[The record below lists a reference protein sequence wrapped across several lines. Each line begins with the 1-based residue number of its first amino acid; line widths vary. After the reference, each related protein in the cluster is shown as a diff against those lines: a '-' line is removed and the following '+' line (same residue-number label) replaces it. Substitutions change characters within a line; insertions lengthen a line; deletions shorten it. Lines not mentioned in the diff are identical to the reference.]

1 MANPQDLLNQYLNAA
16 YSSDPKKQD
25 VALTAETKK
34 QALNAKQMYAV
45 GAAAVTGLGGNAMP
59 TQEEN
64 DLLNLDP
71 YEILQKYGHERGIAL
86 LTAKYQGVDAYNAD
100 DTAYRDTLQTG
111 GDLLNQAISGFGQT
125 IGGIGAWGVGL
136 VSDKGGAAL
145 SGALD
150 DFNRGMSEMRSDAS
164 TSTQEA
170 FDARS
175 ALREQAST
183 ARYNEEIAKGS
194 PDWAASLA
202 RHGGDA
208 LGAAGDV
215 LTNPTHFAD
224 LAAQGVGS
232 MAAIPLIAGELAT
245 AVPAGVATRLI
256 AGAIGPTR
264 TAVKAGRAVEKAL
277 PATAAIGLTEAGGT
291 FVQATNEVMNIPQ
304 TEIEKLPE
312 YQERIAAGMKP
323 EEARLDMANDAG
335 NQAALTQLPAAL
347 AAGAFV
353 SKFEAAPGARRS
365 VTDMLANLGKETLEE
380 GTQSATSQLAV
391 NQAIKSNVDA
401 KRERT
406 AGVGTQFGVGAVAG
420 FGTAGAIQTPGVIA
434 QGVADTFSAA
444 KSAVDQRLADLHK
457 ANEDASPVS
466 ESKVRSETEML
477 TAESPNIISIVM
489 DDTNYTPEKKT
500 DLVNMVNTISG
511 SILSVNP
518 EELASDPNI
527 PPVVHEAAK
536 NAPNQ
541 VDMLSNLARIAM
553 DTKRPMED
561 RVSAQGFL
569 AQTLSGIDGYFQAIR
584 QDELKDV
591 AEDDVLQNY
600 VSVAE
605 RVFAS
610 LRSSPAINQALET
623 SNDLMAS
630 AVKDTPLTENSTPEQ
645 AAIHLAAA
653 DLAPETTTRE
663 SVDTLLKMATK
674 GKLQLN
680 EQQYTNLTMLKKLF
694 DNAAAYDAEIEQ
706 AGAQSQDI
714 VSRAIKTGTSGVDG
728 ELSALQHAQ
737 GIRQAL
743 VQGDVEGAKARLED
757 LGMFAQHMQNK
768 VNALN
773 SHMATKNPT
782 KATAPTFQKLVGT
795 LGNRSF
801 VDSNNTIGVTPTN
814 ANSIRQS
821 QLISAEANFVTNAF
835 NILAET
841 FPQLDI
847 QPMELVELDAQ
858 LDGRPEELAAQFTAA
873 KEKAKQQPKA
883 EAKPAPAKAE
893 PVQKKA
899 APEATDLSG
908 YTNHSGGA
916 KGSDSVWDIVGRSF
930 GLGQSLHYYGE
941 GSKTPLGNTPLTPN
955 QLAEADPALIKA
967 NKSLGRHYP
976 PKNAYVRS
984 LLQRNYYQVRNSDAV
999 YAIGNIAGKLV
1010 EGGTGWAVQM
1020 AIDMAKPVYV
1030 FNQKD
1035 NLWYTFSNGQ
1045 FVQTGTPALTKNF
1058 AGIGTREITKAG
1070 EQAIRE
1076 VYEKTLSELGKAPAP
1091 VAEQQA
1097 APAPVR
1103 SQEVTPEFEQTKL
1116 TAIRAM
1122 SDADLKRHLKTLTN
1136 DLMNEDSP
1144 RKARVVEMITTEQE
1158 ARASLA
1164 QETAEPEDVIDPE
1177 VQAVLEGQAE
1187 PALVDQKY
1195 QIVSKFNLNNGQKN
1209 AFQGIMNFLGETATN
1224 TYALIGSAG
1233 TGKTTIVDTVLAS
1246 MGVNGMPNRS
1256 IILSAPT
1263 HRANAVTRSKN
1274 DPSIPVMTLHS
1285 LLGLTPEDESLF
1297 DDGPKKTG
1305 FTMDLDQENKYLTPD
1320 TLLIVDES
1328 SMIDDALYA
1337 ALMDAVAKVPGI
1349 KVLFLGDAAQLKPVN
1364 QTTVSKALTA
1374 TQNKSELTKVERAK
1388 NASLLVESV
1397 HVRTKGQFSATTR
1410 MEDDKGV
1417 AFTND
1422 KTTFLNGIIQLF
1434 QSAEFK
1440 TNPMLVR
1447 MVTYQNRLVSEYN
1460 KIIRNA
1466 IHGNPKDPFVVGDL
1480 LMGYQTFGDKNELT
1494 NLSQLN
1500 NGLDYMVTAVSSKP
1514 HSVTVFG
1521 VPVQTVSITVQDT
1534 LKLQDPQTFS
1544 VALPGQTSVMQAV
1557 GDRVNKEIFKARVQ
1571 SNPETRRKLQ
1581 EQIKAELSQ
1590 VAWPEDV
1597 MVTIQKKDG
1606 STFQKAAIKKHFDYG
1621 YAHTIHKSQGG
1632 TYKYVF
1638 VDNKSIRGEDTA
1650 ELRYVGMTRAQEGA
1664 FILTSQPIV
1673 QGKPIPNGKAKQA
1686 SENGSTMVPGGVVNN
1701 QPEVIEPVQEE
1712 AAPVVKPV
1720 VEPVAEAT
1728 IDTTDKS
1735 ILTPVT
1741 DLTTEALQA
1750 EFDKLDQLDR
1760 RLSRDEIARFQ
1771 DVADELERRE
1781 DQAEAA
1787 NASESDATV
1796 VENPL
1801 LSAYPTL
1808 IGGASNRFVNTFN
1821 LPMNPISKLDGSKTP
1836 IRDVLRGLKDT
1847 VDDIGAMR
1855 AFQAILGDFP
1865 SVLAYL
1871 NGKMNLRL
1879 GKKSRTVGGKTLAQA
1894 TIDGSIDP
1902 TIYPNGR
1909 AIAIAEIDGN
1919 KLALNTELTA
1929 KAYLAGVNWL
1939 LNGMSFVQLYDIERA
1954 SKMLGIPE
1962 EEVTDEQMELLSRGV
1977 TRLQAIDALA
1987 ANIQRYWGVTK
1998 KADVVDGFT
2007 KGIPQAVAANLID
2020 MMLNQDFNGEKTLTE
2035 TKLDLGPEKDLVIY
2049 TPVSLVD
2056 TPLNNYRSAIEKLV
2070 SATPELVVYMGEN
2083 KPPVAKTQLNN
2094 PTVQNT
2100 PDQIKMIENQNAT
2113 GYTVNLQTL
2122 GAYEA
2127 MGIDNIIALFGEP
2140 NTDKTTTNKN
2150 TLVTREGRNTNIVS
2164 AWDAV
2169 NQTLFQMELQADE
2182 DGVPVEQVQ
2191 IHYAHNITSVG
2202 RAQQLGRYTPQS
2214 SKLMRTVFL
2223 PTNSKPLDLTDTAG
2237 QDWQAFM
2244 LSMGQLLGV
2253 KVHNV
2258 GPVVTEEEVMKLT
2271 DGKFKP
2277 VIEMLQDQ
2285 IQSGRAFSVTELNM
2299 FKSVLGKPTFETFQA
2314 LVEYARF
2321 LNTEDKSQ
2329 YVTQLYLEADGM
2341 SNGPFNSMALFSMGN
2356 FTPDQL
2362 KNLAKCGLYFGGAP
2376 ETQTSWV
2383 KRQEDTVD
2391 LYEEVSVRTLNNIRE
2406 IVADVNS
2413 QLTRGNK
2420 KMQDNAAQYK
2430 TMQQHMNQLMGI
2442 LLPDVVKLNEDGDIA
2457 TIKRN
2462 ITKNPTT
2469 ITTYG
2474 SGKKGIGDKLTN
2486 SMLDNLY
2493 ARISDA
2499 LLAQAN
2505 DSTLSAAEAMFPNDP
2520 KAAEKLTKLDE
2531 AMKALTTGIA
2541 VRSKKQGFMSYSVPG
2556 SKAEQIKISTEYTI
2570 DREAFQVLTNNVF
2583 NLIVNPMDA
2592 AIQSTIHPTVSDAVG
2607 SLRTLTQVQGIIL
2620 ANAYQK
2626 RVNELVAKKGEEG
2639 YIRGG
2644 YLSAKQQQEIL
2655 QSLAPLHPQIQTGD
2669 QNYFIAGG
2677 EKANLQDKTPYG
2689 ASFNDKIDALPTVYA
2704 PTNPGVKG
2712 IATMVIG
2719 SGDGMTIQQVS
2730 QDPTNTERAL
2740 FIFDGINYPLDF
2752 IREGSVAANK
2762 AALDAIL
2769 GNPMQEVSNNFNAFL
2784 AELSGKLDSY
2794 TDMSTEMKHQ
2804 LGQAMFG
2811 LDFTEDEAAGLTADI
2826 LIAYME
2832 GLAAAGRRNA
2842 LDIQARHN
2850 VMQSVN
2856 FGMDQMAAAGSPYL
2870 VTDRIE
2876 LVGTQEEVANQLTQL
2891 YQAELKRLQEEAA
2904 ILANDTNISRR
2915 KDLQDIGVQTES
2927 GAVVLTGDAIRGLVD
2942 RIKNKVPRSQQLV
2955 LTQAIKNVL
2964 ADGYKVISGS
2974 YDQLMAYNQNLG
2986 ANGIDAS
2993 RIDPDS
2999 DQGITLPDRK
3009 EIWLLSADSEVLAH
3023 EFVHAA
3029 TYSILLS
3036 YMHSK
3041 YGTGKSPVSAEVGAS
3056 IDAIEQLMNQFMDMK
3071 DEILKA
3077 NPSDEFFA
3085 AYMNTRLTIIEQMS
3099 NKQYSLATRT
3109 AAAVNEYM
3117 AWSLSNQELVKAQ
3130 SKIPVRLTTILWETL
3145 KNIRNWLFGSTTGR
3159 NVDDM
3164 LSNLAYH
3171 TKVVMSATQP
3181 SLPAMTKDTSLMM
3194 ARVYGHDQR
3203 LADLDRTFDQ
3213 KIADYVTAQG
3223 PVQQARRTN
3232 EVGWSGIN
3240 ALHMIG
3246 LFSGNGFPMTAQEAN
3261 TFYKVVAALGTQAK
3275 LDPAVMNRMQELYAA
3290 ATRELTVESF
3300 MKDPEGNNPADYAQA
3315 EKKYEVVMGQRGVGK
3330 DPIGRS
3336 TLMPAFMALALT
3348 NDTFREVLA
3357 KLPVPRTEA
3366 STQERAFDRL
3376 LENQANKMLDQ
3387 LSDVLSGQKRSANV
3401 QQAIDNL
3408 AYQLV
3413 DAAQQSQGF
3422 YDQYVTPLGTLADK
3436 ANAAIVE
3443 SMSKVADKFTTL
3455 AEQRRQVGKDRK
3467 LIDQA
3472 INNGLEVAASIINE
3486 EKAGLLGE
3494 AILAGA
3500 NASQSLPKWM
3510 HDLIA
3515 DLVGRVDSNADLY
3528 DMIKKVRSSIQ
3539 RLRNQFRTEL
3549 PKTLAKQFTRK
3560 VTKEEWSTMNTALG
3574 KSDLAAVVQNGS
3586 FTRTDTL
3593 AMLGNQPAL
3602 NRGIRKLEDEIKSLD
3617 SKFAKQY
3624 LDKAQQLATFMMT
3637 GVPGQHLARNA
3648 RAIVRRLGT
3657 NQSTLNV
3664 DPALE
3669 RAVDSLVS
3677 LYAVNML
3684 SDADKQV
3691 MGSLVQSQKAGVEFT
3706 FGYALGLHN
3715 QELSRLGDSVNGQAF
3730 VNHYKGHMPSL
3741 QQDGVSLRIDDD
3753 KEFVKLA
3760 ERSYVRKA
3768 AYAQSSLDRSAPQS
3782 YYFAPV
3788 NGRSNFNQGIVQNVR
3803 QTMGGVDSITG
3814 YTVGGLTGGRIT
3826 DPRQVARI
3834 AAALSSGRYT
3844 EKGSNLLPVYNAKGD
3859 VVAYERSAD
3868 PTMLQALNYNTNFGE
3883 VLGAWKGRL
3892 AEETLAVQFNQVSV
3906 EYMAEM
3912 YRKDT
3917 FNNSANKAQYVD
3929 LFDTRVH
3936 NKYPVIED
3944 ALKLFTPSTVDAIH
3958 AQFPDGR
3965 FWVRKEMLDN
3975 VIGYRSATVG
3985 DAWTGNTYWSKET
3998 QEAIRKTAMLAFGN
4012 KAYANF
4018 VNAEQ
4023 TVQGVVQ
4030 DAKTLIIIK
4039 SIVVPVANMMSNM
4052 LQLVARGVP
4061 VRSILAGLPKKLAE
4075 TRQYVASEKRAIEA
4089 EAELHA
4095 TTDAAKQRRL
4105 KVEIQS
4111 IRDSYK
4117 RMSIWPLIERG
4128 ELSSM
4133 SDDAQPEDQELV
4145 AGKLNA
4151 FIEAQVNKLPPA
4163 IRAAGKYALITK
4175 DTALYKGLRKSVEY
4189 GDFLAKAIL
4198 WDDLV
4203 NRQGK
4208 DVDYANGRITE
4219 EFVNFDRLGGRN
4231 RQYLEAMGLLWFYNF
4246 KIRSAKV
4253 GLSIIRNN
4261 PLHALMAA
4269 TIPAPSS
4276 IGSPITDNVFSLAVE
4291 GRLGYS
4297 IGLDQ
4302 LIGAPMMHP
4311 LDNMLF

>member
-1 MANPQDLLNQYLNAA
+1 MANPQDLLNQYLNTA

-64 DLLNLDP
+64 DLLNLNP
-71 YEILQKYGHERGIAL
+71 YEILQKYGQERGIAL

-111 GDLLNQAISGFGQT
+111 GDLLNQAASGLVQT
-125 IGGIGAWGVGL
+125 VGGIGAWGVGL

-145 SGALD
+145 SGAMD

-164 TSTQEA
+164 NSTQEA

-183 ARYNEEIAKGS
+183 ARYNEEIANGS

-202 RHGGDA
+202 RIGGDA
-208 LGAAGDV
+208 AGAAGDV

-224 LAAQGVGS
+224 LAAQGIGS
-232 MAAIPLIAGELAT
+232 MAAIPLIAGELSV
-245 AVPAGVATRLI
+245 AVPAGAATRLI

-304 TEIEKLPE
+304 AEIEKLPE

-347 AAGAFV
+347 AAGALV

-420 FGTAGAIQTPGVIA
+420 FGTAGAIQAPGVAA
-434 QGVADTFSAA
+434 QGVVDTFSAA
-444 KSAVDQRLADLHK
+444 KSAVNQRLESIRK
-457 ANEDASPVS
+457 ANEQASPVADD
-466 ESKVRSETEML
+466 KVAEQATQVETAAPAVQAAVDLDENL
-477 TAESPNIISIVM
+477 
-489 DDTNYTPEKKT
+489 TPERKAELNQ
-500 DLVNMVNTISG
+500 LVQDVTESAIQLDGDSLAQDESQPPAVREAAAGQSTMVGYLQSLSRIAADEKRPELDRVHAHMALSQTVQAISG
-511 SILSVNP
+511 FLDQLPDSVQDLTEDHPVREFIGSIQGMN
-518 EELASDPNI
+518 
-527 PPVVHEAAK
+527 AAL
-536 NAPNQ
+536 
-541 VDMLSNLARIAM
+541 M
-553 DTKRPMED
+553 
-561 RVSAQGFL
+561 
-569 AQTLSGIDGYFQAIR
+569 
-584 QDELKDV
+584 
-591 AEDDVLQNY
+591 
-600 VSVAE
+600 
-605 RVFAS
+605 
-610 LRSSPAINQALET
+610 SSPSVSKATEQAPAVMQKAV
-623 SNDLMAS
+623 NAS
-630 AVKDTPLTENSTPEQ
+630 PLTETSDANV
-645 AAIHLAAA
+645 AGIHLAAA

-680 EQQYTNLTMLKKLF
+680 EQQYANLTMLKKLF

-706 AGAQSQDI
+706 AGAQSRDI
-714 VSRAIKTGTSGVDG
+714 VSRAIKTGTSGIDG

-768 VNALN
+768 VNAIN

-814 ANSIRQS
+814 ANSIRQV
-821 QLISAEANFVTNAF
+821 QLIGAEANFVTNAF

-847 QPMELVELDAQ
+847 KPMELVELDAQ

-883 EAKPAPAKAE
+883 ETKPAPAKAE
-893 PVQKKA
+893 
-899 APEATDLSG
+899 
-908 YTNHSGGA
+908 
-916 KGSDSVWDIVGRSF
+916 
-930 GLGQSLHYYGE
+930 
-941 GSKTPLGNTPLTPN
+941 
-955 QLAEADPALIKA
+955 
-967 NKSLGRHYP
+967 
-976 PKNAYVRS
+976 
-984 LLQRNYYQVRNSDAV
+984 
-999 YAIGNIAGKLV
+999 
-1010 EGGTGWAVQM
+1010 
-1020 AIDMAKPVYV
+1020 
-1030 FNQKD
+1030 
-1035 NLWYTFSNGQ
+1035 
-1045 FVQTGTPALTKNF
+1045 
-1058 AGIGTREITKAG
+1058 
-1070 EQAIRE
+1070 
-1076 VYEKTLSELGKAPAP
+1076 PAP

-1116 TAIRAM
+1116 AAIRAM
-1122 SDADLKRHLKTLTN
+1122 TDADLKRHLKTLTN

-1144 RKARVVEMITTEQE
+1144 RKARVVEMITAEQE
-1158 ARASLA
+1158 ARAALV
-1164 QETAEPEDVIDPE
+1164 QET
-1177 VQAVLEGQAE
+1177 
-1187 PALVDQKY
+1187 
-1195 QIVSKFNLNNGQKN
+1195 
-1209 AFQGIMNFLGETATN
+1209 
-1224 TYALIGSAG
+1224 
-1233 TGKTTIVDTVLAS
+1233 
-1246 MGVNGMPNRS
+1246 
-1256 IILSAPT
+1256 
-1263 HRANAVTRSKN
+1263 
-1274 DPSIPVMTLHS
+1274 
-1285 LLGLTPEDESLF
+1285 
-1297 DDGPKKTG
+1297 
-1305 FTMDLDQENKYLTPD
+1305 
-1320 TLLIVDES
+1320 
-1328 SMIDDALYA
+1328 
-1337 ALMDAVAKVPGI
+1337 
-1349 KVLFLGDAAQLKPVN
+1349 
-1364 QTTVSKALTA
+1364 
-1374 TQNKSELTKVERAK
+1374 
-1388 NASLLVESV
+1388 
-1397 HVRTKGQFSATTR
+1397 
-1410 MEDDKGV
+1410 
-1417 AFTND
+1417 
-1422 KTTFLNGIIQLF
+1422 
-1434 QSAEFK
+1434 
-1440 TNPMLVR
+1440 
-1447 MVTYQNRLVSEYN
+1447 
-1460 KIIRNA
+1460 
-1466 IHGNPKDPFVVGDL
+1466 
-1480 LMGYQTFGDKNELT
+1480 
-1494 NLSQLN
+1494 
-1500 NGLDYMVTAVSSKP
+1500 
-1514 HSVTVFG
+1514 
-1521 VPVQTVSITVQDT
+1521 
-1534 LKLQDPQTFS
+1534 
-1544 VALPGQTSVMQAV
+1544 
-1557 GDRVNKEIFKARVQ
+1557 
-1571 SNPETRRKLQ
+1571 
-1581 EQIKAELSQ
+1581 
-1590 VAWPEDV
+1590 
-1597 MVTIQKKDG
+1597 
-1606 STFQKAAIKKHFDYG
+1606 
-1621 YAHTIHKSQGG
+1621 
-1632 TYKYVF
+1632 
-1638 VDNKSIRGEDTA
+1638 
-1650 ELRYVGMTRAQEGA
+1650 
-1664 FILTSQPIV
+1664 
-1673 QGKPIPNGKAKQA
+1673 
-1686 SENGSTMVPGGVVNN
+1686 
-1701 QPEVIEPVQEE
+1701 IEPVQEDT
-1712 AAPVVKPV
+1712 APVVEPV

-1728 IDTTDKS
+1728 IDTTDES

-1781 DQAEAA
+1781 DQAVDTV
-1787 NASESDATV
+1787 ESDVTV
-1796 VENPL
+1796 AENPL

-1808 IGGASNRFVNTFN
+1808 VGGASNRFVNTFN

-1855 AFQAILGDFP
+1855 AFQAILNDFP
-1865 SVLAYL
+1865 NVLAHMN
-1871 NGKMNLRL
+1871 NGLSKFMSKKPKAL
-1879 GKKSRTVGGKTLAQA
+1879 GGRTIGQA
-1894 TIDGSIDP
+1894 TLDGTIDP

-1909 AIAIAEIDGN
+1909 AAAIAELGDGGFV
-1919 KLALNTELTA
+1919 LNTELAA

-1954 SKMLGIPE
+1954 SKLLGIPE
-1962 EEVTDEQMELLSRGV
+1962 EEVTDQQMELLSRGV

-2007 KGIPQAVAANLID
+2007 KGIPQAMAANLID
-2020 MMLNQDFNGEKTLTE
+2020 MMLNQQFNGSTTLTQ
-2035 TKLDLGPEKDLVIY
+2035 TKLDLGPERDLVVY
-2049 TPVSLVD
+2049 TPVSLSD
-2056 TPLNNYRSAIEKLV
+2056 SGLNEYRDAIEKLV
-2070 SATPELVVYMGEN
+2070 AVDPELVVYMGDN

-2100 PDQIKMIENQNAT
+2100 PDQIKMIENMNAT

-2122 GAYEA
+2122 GIYEA
-2127 MGIDNIIALFGEP
+2127 LGADGIVALFGEA
-2140 NTDKTTTNKN
+2140 NTDEATTNKN
-2150 TLVTREGRNTNIVS
+2150 TLLTRNGRNANIVN
-2164 AWDAV
+2164 AWEAV
-2169 NQTLFQMELQADE
+2169 QQTMFQMELQADE
-2182 DGVPVEQVQ
+2182 DGVSVDQVQ
-2191 IHYAHNITSVG
+2191 IHYAHNVTSVG

-2223 PTNSKPLDLTDTAG
+2223 PTNSKPLNLTDTTG
-2237 QDWQAFM
+2237 QDWRAFM
-2244 LSMGQLLGV
+2244 LSLGQLLGE
-2253 KVHNV
+2253 KVHNFD
-2258 GPVVTEEEVMKLT
+2258 PEVTERILLGTEN
-2271 DGKFKP
+2271 KP
-2277 VIEMLQDQ
+2277 GLLNGTYARVIEVLRDQ
-2285 IQSGRAFSVTELNM
+2285 IQSGRAFSVTELNL
-2299 FKSVLGKPTFETFQA
+2299 FKDVLGKPTFETMQA
-2314 LVEYARF
+2314 LTDYARF

-2329 YVTQLYLEADGM
+2329 FTTQLYLEADGM
-2341 SNGPFNSMALFSMGN
+2341 SNGPFNSMALFTMGD

-2362 KNLAKCGLYFGGAP
+2362 KNLAKCGLYFGGPA
-2376 ETQTSWV
+2376 EAQTSWV

-2391 LYEEVSVRTLNNIRE
+2391 LYEEVSVRTLNNIRAV
-2406 IVADVNS
+2406 VADVNA
-2413 QLTRGNK
+2413 QLTSGNK
-2420 KMQDNAAQYK
+2420 KKQDNAAQYK

-2442 LLPDVVKLNEDGDIA
+2442 LLSDVVKLTEDGDIA

-2474 SGKKGIGDKLTN
+2474 SGKKGIGDKLAN
-2486 SMLDNLY
+2486 AMLDNLY

-2531 AMKALTTGIA
+2531 AMKALTTGVA
-2541 VRSKKQGFMSYSVPG
+2541 VRSEKQGFMSYSVPG
-2556 SKAEQIKISTEYTI
+2556 SKAEQINISTDYTI
-2570 DREAFQVLTNNVF
+2570 DREAFKVLTNNVL

-2607 SLRTLTQVQGIIL
+2607 SLRTMTQVQGIIL

-2626 RVNELVAKKGEEG
+2626 RVNELIAKKGGEG
-2639 YIRGG
+2639 YILGG

-2655 QSLAPLHPQIQTGD
+2655 QSLSPLKPQIQTGD
-2669 QNYFIAGG
+2669 QNYFIAGS
-2677 EKANLQDKTPYG
+2677 EKANPEDETPYG
-2689 ASFNDKIDALPTVYA
+2689 SSFDDVISATPTVYA
-2704 PTNPGVKG
+2704 PANPGVKG

-2719 SGDGMTIQQVS
+2719 SGDGMTIQNVA
-2730 QDPTNTERAL
+2730 QDPVNTDRAL
-2740 FIFDGINYPLDF
+2740 FIFDGINYALDF
-2752 IREGSVAANK
+2752 IKQGSMAANK
-2762 AALDAIL
+2762 AAFDAIL
-2769 GNPMQEVSNNFNAFL
+2769 GNPMQEVSKTFDAFL

-2811 LDFTEDEAAGLTADI
+2811 LDFTEDEAAGLTADM

-2832 GLAAAGRRNA
+2832 GLAATGRRNA

-2850 VMQSVN
+2850 VLKQVN
-2856 FGMDQMAAAGSPYL
+2856 LGMDQMAAAGSPYL
-2870 VTDRIE
+2870 VTDKIE
-2876 LVGTQEEVANQLTQL
+2876 LVGEPHEIANQLTQL
-2891 YQAELKRLQEEAA
+2891 YKEELTKLKDAA
-2904 ILANDTNISRR
+2904 AVADNDADIASRR
-2915 KDLQDIGVQTES
+2915 PNVPLGISHES
-2927 GAVVLTGDAIRGLVD
+2927 GVSILDSGSIKALVD
-2942 RIKNKVPRSQQLV
+2942 SMKGKVSRPQSLA
-2955 LTQAIKNVL
+2955 LTQAIKNVV
-2964 ADGYKVISGS
+2964 AEGYKVISGS

-2986 ANGIDAS
+2986 ANGIDAT

-2999 DQGITLPDRK
+2999 DQGMTLPDRK
-3009 EIWLLSADSEVLAH
+3009 EIWLLNADSEVLAH
-3023 EFVHAA
+3023 EMIHASTFMTILA
-3029 TYSILLS
+3029 YMQNKFGQEKHEIPANVAESIEALQDLMIQFLDAKNGLLKGNVDFALMRD
-3036 YMHSK
+3036 YE
-3041 YGTGKSPVSAEVGAS
+3041 SAS
-3056 IDAIEQLMNQFMDMK
+3056 NAIMSALSDPHK
-3071 DEILKA
+3071 DE
-3077 NPSDEFFA
+3077 
-3085 AYMNTRLTIIEQMS
+3085 
-3099 NKQYSLATRT
+3099 ATRQ
-3109 AAAVNEYM
+3109 AVALNEYM
-3117 AWSLSNQELVKAQ
+3117 AWGLANQNLAQAQ
-3130 SKIPVRLTTILWETL
+3130 SKVPVKFTTIVWDTL
-3145 KNIRNWLFGSTTGR
+3145 KAIRNWLIGSNSR
-3159 NVDDM
+3159 NTDDM

-3181 SLPAMTKDTSLMM
+3181 SLSTMTKDTSLMM

-3213 KIADYVTAQG
+3213 KVADYVTAQG

-3300 MKDPEGNNPADYAQA
+3300 MKDPQGNNPADYAQA

-3436 ANAAIVE
+3436 ANATIVE

-3455 AEQRRQVGKDRK
+3455 AEQRRQAGKDRK
-3467 LIDQA
+3467 LTDSV
-3472 INNGLEVAASIINE
+3472 INNTLEVTASIINE

-3494 AILAGA
+3494 SILAGA
-3500 NASQSLPKWM
+3500 NASQSLPKWL
-3510 HDLIA
+3510 HDLVA

-3560 VTKEEWSTMNTALG
+3560 VTKEEWSTMHSALG
-3574 KSDLAAVVQNGS
+3574 KTDLAAVVQNGS

-3602 NRGIRKLEDEIKSLD
+3602 NRGIRKLEDEIKALD
-3617 SKFAKQY
+3617 SKFATQY

-3648 RAIVRRLGT
+3648 RAIARRLGT
-3657 NQSTLNV
+3657 NHSTLNV

-3669 RAVDSLVS
+3669 RAIDSLVS

-3684 SDADKQV
+3684 SDTDKRV
-3691 MGSLVQSQKAGVEFT
+3691 MGSLVQSQKTGVEFT

-3730 VNHYKGHMPSL
+3730 VNHYKGHMPTL
-3741 QQDGVSLRIDDD
+3741 QQDGVSLRISDD
-3753 KEFVKLA
+3753 KEFVKLL

-3834 AAALSSGRYT
+3834 AATLSTGRYT

-3868 PTMLQALNYNTNFGE
+3868 PAMLQALNYNTNFGE
-3883 VLGAWKGRL
+3883 VMGAWKGRL
-3892 AEETLAVQFNQVSV
+3892 AEETLAVQSNQVSV

-3917 FNNSANKAQYVD
+3917 LNNSANKAQYVD
-3929 LFDTRVH
+3929 LFDGKLH

-3965 FWVRKEMLDN
+3965 FWVRKDMLDN

-4012 KAYANF
+4012 KAYAMF

-4208 DVDYANGRITE
+4208 DADYANGRITE

-4269 TIPAPSS
+4269 TVPAPSS
-4276 IGSPITDNVFSLAVE
+4276 IGSPITDNLFGLAVE

>member
-1 MANPQDLLNQYLNAA
+1 MANPQDLLNQYLNTA

-64 DLLNLDP
+64 DLLNLNP
-71 YEILQKYGHERGIAL
+71 YEILQKYGQERGIAL

-136 VSDKGGAAL
+136 VSDKGGAVL

-150 DFNRGMSEMRSDAS
+150 DFNRGMGEMRSDAS
-164 TSTQEA
+164 NSTQEA

-175 ALREQAST
+175 ALREQASI
-183 ARYNEEIAKGS
+183 ARYNEEIANGS

-208 LGAAGDV
+208 AGAAGDV
-215 LTNPTHFAD
+215 LTNPTNFAD

-264 TAVKAGRAVEKAL
+264 TAVKAGRAIEKAL
-277 PATAAIGLTEAGGT
+277 PTTATIGLTEAGGT
-291 FVQATNEVMNIPQ
+291 FVQATNEVMNISQ
-304 TEIEKLPE
+304 AEIEKLPE

-335 NQAALTQLPAAL
+335 TQAALMQLPAAIV
-347 AAGAFV
+347 AGSLV
-353 SKFEAAPGARRS
+353 SKFEAAPLARRS
-365 VTDMLANLGKETLEE
+365 VTDMFANLGKETLEE

-401 KRERT
+401 NREVG

-420 FGTAGAIQTPGVIA
+420 FGTAGAIQTPGVVA

-444 KSAVDQRLADLHK
+444 KTAVDQRLEGIRK
-457 ANEDASPVS
+457 ANEQASPVS
-466 ESKVRSETEML
+466 DDKVAEQATQVETAAPAVQAAVDLDENL
-477 TAESPNIISIVM
+477 
-489 DDTNYTPEKKT
+489 TPERKAELNQ
-500 DLVNMVNTISG
+500 LVQDVTESAIQLDGDSLAQDESQPPAVREAAAGQSTMVGYLQSLSRIAADEKRPELDRVHAHMALSQTVQAISG
-511 SILSVNP
+511 FLDQLPDSV
-518 EELASDPNI
+518 
-527 PPVVHEAAK
+527 
-536 NAPNQ
+536 
-541 VDMLSNLARIAM
+541 
-553 DTKRPMED
+553 
-561 RVSAQGFL
+561 
-569 AQTLSGIDGYFQAIR
+569 
-584 QDELKDV
+584 QDL
-591 AEDDVLQNY
+591 AEDHPVREFIGSIQGMNAALM
-600 VSVAE
+600 
-605 RVFAS
+605 
-610 LRSSPAINQALET
+610 SSPSVSKATEQAP
-623 SNDLMAS
+623 
-630 AVKDTPLTENSTPEQ
+630 AVMQKAVDANPLTEASDANV
-645 AAIHLAAA
+645 AGIHLAAA

-680 EQQYTNLTMLKKLF
+680 EQQYANLTMLKKMF

-706 AGAQSQDI
+706 AGAQPQDI
-714 VSRAIKTGTSGVDG
+714 VSRAIKTGTSGVQG

-768 VNALN
+768 VNAIN

-795 LGNRSF
+795 LGNRAF
-801 VDSNNTIGVTPTN
+801 VDSGSTIGVTPTS
-814 ANSIRQS
+814 ANSIRQA
-821 QLISAEANFVTNAF
+821 QLISAEADFVTNAF
-835 NILAET
+835 NTLAET
-841 FPQLDI
+841 FPQLGI
-847 QPMELVELDAQ
+847 QPMALTELDAQ

-883 EAKPAPAKAE
+883 ETKPAPTKAE
-893 PVQKKA
+893 
-899 APEATDLSG
+899 
-908 YTNHSGGA
+908 
-916 KGSDSVWDIVGRSF
+916 
-930 GLGQSLHYYGE
+930 
-941 GSKTPLGNTPLTPN
+941 
-955 QLAEADPALIKA
+955 
-967 NKSLGRHYP
+967 
-976 PKNAYVRS
+976 
-984 LLQRNYYQVRNSDAV
+984 
-999 YAIGNIAGKLV
+999 
-1010 EGGTGWAVQM
+1010 
-1020 AIDMAKPVYV
+1020 
-1030 FNQKD
+1030 
-1035 NLWYTFSNGQ
+1035 
-1045 FVQTGTPALTKNF
+1045 
-1058 AGIGTREITKAG
+1058 
-1070 EQAIRE
+1070 
-1076 VYEKTLSELGKAPAP
+1076 PAP

-1122 SDADLKRHLKTLTN
+1122 TDADLKRHLKTLTN

-1144 RKARVVEMITTEQE
+1144 RKARVVEMITAEQE
-1158 ARASLA
+1158 ARATLVR
-1164 QETAEPEDVIDPE
+1164 ETA
-1177 VQAVLEGQAE
+1177 
-1187 PALVDQKY
+1187 
-1195 QIVSKFNLNNGQKN
+1195 
-1209 AFQGIMNFLGETATN
+1209 
-1224 TYALIGSAG
+1224 
-1233 TGKTTIVDTVLAS
+1233 
-1246 MGVNGMPNRS
+1246 
-1256 IILSAPT
+1256 
-1263 HRANAVTRSKN
+1263 
-1274 DPSIPVMTLHS
+1274 
-1285 LLGLTPEDESLF
+1285 
-1297 DDGPKKTG
+1297 
-1305 FTMDLDQENKYLTPD
+1305 
-1320 TLLIVDES
+1320 
-1328 SMIDDALYA
+1328 
-1337 ALMDAVAKVPGI
+1337 
-1349 KVLFLGDAAQLKPVN
+1349 
-1364 QTTVSKALTA
+1364 
-1374 TQNKSELTKVERAK
+1374 
-1388 NASLLVESV
+1388 
-1397 HVRTKGQFSATTR
+1397 
-1410 MEDDKGV
+1410 
-1417 AFTND
+1417 
-1422 KTTFLNGIIQLF
+1422 
-1434 QSAEFK
+1434 
-1440 TNPMLVR
+1440 
-1447 MVTYQNRLVSEYN
+1447 
-1460 KIIRNA
+1460 
-1466 IHGNPKDPFVVGDL
+1466 
-1480 LMGYQTFGDKNELT
+1480 
-1494 NLSQLN
+1494 
-1500 NGLDYMVTAVSSKP
+1500 
-1514 HSVTVFG
+1514 
-1521 VPVQTVSITVQDT
+1521 
-1534 LKLQDPQTFS
+1534 
-1544 VALPGQTSVMQAV
+1544 
-1557 GDRVNKEIFKARVQ
+1557 
-1571 SNPETRRKLQ
+1571 
-1581 EQIKAELSQ
+1581 
-1590 VAWPEDV
+1590 
-1597 MVTIQKKDG
+1597 
-1606 STFQKAAIKKHFDYG
+1606 
-1621 YAHTIHKSQGG
+1621 
-1632 TYKYVF
+1632 
-1638 VDNKSIRGEDTA
+1638 
-1650 ELRYVGMTRAQEGA
+1650 
-1664 FILTSQPIV
+1664 
-1673 QGKPIPNGKAKQA
+1673 
-1686 SENGSTMVPGGVVNN
+1686 
-1701 QPEVIEPVQEE
+1701 EPVQEE
-1712 AAPVVKPV
+1712 AAPVIETVT
-1720 VEPVAEAT
+1720 EPVAEIAAEPEVAPVEEPAEVVDAVES
-1728 IDTTDKS
+1728 DTT
-1735 ILTPVT
+1735 V
-1741 DLTTEALQA
+1741 
-1750 EFDKLDQLDR
+1750 
-1760 RLSRDEIARFQ
+1760 
-1771 DVADELERRE
+1771 
-1781 DQAEAA
+1781 
-1787 NASESDATV
+1787 SD
-1796 VENPL
+1796 NPL
-1801 LSAYPTL
+1801 LSAYPNL
-1808 IGGASNRFVNTFN
+1808 IGGESNRFVNTFN

-1847 VDDIGAMR
+1847 VDDLGAMR

-1865 SVLAYL
+1865 NVLAH
-1871 NGKMNLRL
+1871 MNNELSKFMS
-1879 GKKSRTVGGKTLAQA
+1879 KKPKALGGKTIGQA
-1894 TIDGSIDP
+1894 TLYGTIDP

-1909 AIAIAEIDGN
+1909 AAAIAELGDGGFV
-1919 KLALNTELTA
+1919 LNTELAA

-1954 SKMLGIPE
+1954 SKLLGIPE
-1962 EEVTDEQMELLSRGV
+1962 EEVTDQQMELLSRGV

-2020 MMLNQDFNGEKTLTE
+2020 MMLNQQFNGSTTLTQ
-2035 TKLDLGPEKDLVIY
+2035 TKLDLGPEKDLMVY
-2049 TPVSLVD
+2049 TPVSLD
-2056 TPLNNYRSAIEKLV
+2056 DSGLNEYRDAIEKLV
-2070 SATPELVVYMGEN
+2070 AVDPELVVYMGDN

-2100 PDQIKMIENQNAT
+2100 PDQIKMIENMNAT

-2122 GAYEA
+2122 GIYEA
-2127 MGIDNIIALFGEP
+2127 LGADGIVALFGEA
-2140 NTDKTTTNKN
+2140 NTDEATTNKN
-2150 TLVTREGRNTNIVS
+2150 TLLTRNGRNVNIVN
-2164 AWDAV
+2164 AWKAV
-2169 NQTLFQMELQADE
+2169 QQTMFQMELQADE
-2182 DGVPVEQVQ
+2182 DGVPVDQVQ
-2191 IHYAHNITSVG
+2191 IHYAHNVTSVG

-2223 PTNSKPLDLTDTAG
+2223 PTNSKPLNLTDTTG
-2237 QDWQAFM
+2237 QDWRAFM
-2244 LSMGQLLGV
+2244 LSLGQLLGE
-2253 KVHNV
+2253 KVHNFD
-2258 GPVVTEEEVMKLT
+2258 PEVTERILLGTENKPGLLN
-2271 DGKFKP
+2271 GKYAR
-2277 VIEMLQDQ
+2277 VIEVLQDQ
-2285 IQSGRAFSVTELNM
+2285 IQSGRAFSVTELNL
-2299 FKSVLGKPTFETFQA
+2299 FKDVLGKPTFETMQA
-2314 LVEYARF
+2314 LTDYARF
-2321 LNTEDKSQ
+2321 LNTENKSQ
-2329 YVTQLYLEADGM
+2329 FTTQLYLEADGM
-2341 SNGPFNSMALFSMGN
+2341 SNGPFNSMALFTMGD

-2376 ETQTSWV
+2376 EARTSWV
-2383 KRQEDTVD
+2383 QRQKDTVD
-2391 LYEEVSVRTLNNIRE
+2391 LYEEVSVRTLNNIRSV
-2406 IVADVNS
+2406 VADVNA
-2413 QLTRGNK
+2413 QLTRGSK

-2442 LLPDVVKLNEDGDIA
+2442 LLSDVVKLTEDGDIA

-2474 SGKKGIGDKLTN
+2474 SGKKGIGDKLAN
-2486 SMLDNLY
+2486 DMLDNLY

-2531 AMKALTTGIA
+2531 AMKALTTGVA
-2541 VRSKKQGFMSYSVPG
+2541 VRSKKQGFMAYSVPG
-2556 SKAEQIKISTEYTI
+2556 SKAEQISISTDYTI
-2570 DREAFQVLTNNVF
+2570 DREAFKVLTNNVL

-2607 SLRTLTQVQGIIL
+2607 SLRTMTQVQGIIL

-2639 YIRGG
+2639 YILGG

-2655 QSLAPLHPQIQTGD
+2655 QSLSPLHPQIQTGD

-2689 ASFNDKIDALPTVYA
+2689 ASFDDVISATPTVYA

-2719 SGDGMTIQQVS
+2719 SGDGMTIQNVA

-2752 IREGSVAANK
+2752 IQAGSVAANK
-2762 AALDAIL
+2762 AAFDAIL
-2769 GNPMQEVSNNFNAFL
+2769 GNPMQEVSKNFDAFL

-2811 LDFTEDEAAGLTADI
+2811 LDFTMDEADGLTADM

-2832 GLAAAGRRNA
+2832 GVAAAGRRNA

-2850 VMQSVN
+2850 VLKRVN
-2856 FGMDQMAAAGSPYL
+2856 LGMDQMAAAGSPYL
-2870 VTDRIE
+2870 VTDKIE
-2876 LVGTQEEVANQLTQL
+2876 LVGEPHEIANQLTQL
-2891 YQAELKRLQEEAA
+2891 YKEELAKLMDAA
-2904 ILANDTNISRR
+2904 AVADNDADIARRRPNVDLGIAN
-2915 KDLQDIGVQTES
+2915 ES
-2927 GAVVLTGDAIRGLVD
+2927 GVSILDSGSIKALVD
-2942 RIKNKVPRSQQLV
+2942 SMKGKVSRPQSLV
-2955 LTQAIKNVL
+2955 LTQAIKNVV
-2964 ADGYKVISGS
+2964 AEGYKVISGS

-2999 DQGITLPDRK
+2999 DQGMTLPDRK
-3009 EIWLLSADSEVLAH
+3009 EIWLLNADSEVLAH
-3023 EFVHAA
+3023 EMIHASTFMTILA
-3029 TYSILLS
+3029 YMQNKFGQEKHEIPANVAESIEALQDLMIQFLDAKNDLLKGNVDFALMQD
-3036 YMHSK
+3036 YE
-3041 YGTGKSPVSAEVGAS
+3041 SAS
-3056 IDAIEQLMNQFMDMK
+3056 NAIMSALSDPHK
-3071 DEILKA
+3071 DE
-3077 NPSDEFFA
+3077 
-3085 AYMNTRLTIIEQMS
+3085 
-3099 NKQYSLATRT
+3099 ATRQ
-3109 AAAVNEYM
+3109 AVALNEYM
-3117 AWSLSNQELVKAQ
+3117 AWGLANQNLAQAQ
-3130 SKIPVRLTTILWETL
+3130 SKVPVKFTTIVWDTL
-3145 KNIRNWLFGSTTGR
+3145 KAIRNWLIGSNSR
-3159 NVDDM
+3159 NTDDM

-3181 SLPAMTKDTSLMM
+3181 SLSAMTNDTSLMM

-3203 LADLDRTFDQ
+3203 LADLDRTFNQ
-3213 KIADYVTAQG
+3213 KVADYVTAQG
-3223 PVQQARRTN
+3223 PVQQVRRTN
-3232 EVGWSGIN
+3232 EVALSGIN
-3240 ALHMIG
+3240 AFHMVG

-3300 MKDPEGNNPADYAQA
+3300 MKDPQGNNPADYAQA
-3315 EKKYEVVMGQRGVGK
+3315 QQKYEVVMGQRGVGK

-3436 ANAAIVE
+3436 ANATIVE

-3455 AEQRRQVGKDRK
+3455 AEQRRQAGKDRK
-3467 LIDQA
+3467 LTDSV
-3472 INNGLEVAASIINE
+3472 INNTLEVTASIINE

-3500 NASQSLPKWM
+3500 NASQALPKWL
-3510 HDLIA
+3510 HDLVA

-3560 VTKEEWSTMNTALG
+3560 VTKEEWSTMHAAIG
-3574 KSDLAAVVQNGS
+3574 KTDLAAVVQNGS
-3586 FTRTDTL
+3586 FTRTNTL

-3602 NRGIRKLEDEIKSLD
+3602 NRGIRKLEDEIKTLD
-3617 SKFAKQY
+3617 SKFATQY

-3657 NQSTLNV
+3657 NNSTLNV

-3684 SDADKQV
+3684 SDADKRV
-3691 MGSLVQSQKAGVEFT
+3691 MGSLVQSQKTGVEFT

-3753 KEFVKLA
+3753 KEFVKLL
-3760 ERSYVRKA
+3760 ERSYIRKA
-3768 AYAQSSLDRSAPQS
+3768 PYAKSSLDRSAPQS

-3834 AAALSSGRYT
+3834 AATLSTGRYT
-3844 EKGSNLLPVYNAKGD
+3844 ENGSNLLPVYNAKGD

-3883 VLGAWKGRL
+3883 VMGAWKGRL
-3892 AEETLAVQFNQVSV
+3892 AEETLAVQSNQVSV

-3917 FNNSANKAQYVD
+3917 ANNSANKAQYVD
-3929 LFDTRVH
+3929 LFDGNLH

-3965 FWVRKEMLDN
+3965 FWVRKDMLDN

-3998 QEAIRKTAMLAFGN
+3998 QEAIRKTAMLVFGN
-4012 KAYANF
+4012 KAYANL

-4023 TVQGVVQ
+4023 TLQGVVQ

-4039 SIVVPVANMMSNM
+4039 SIIVPVANMMSNM

-4269 TIPAPSS
+4269 TVPAPSS
-4276 IGSPITDNVFSLAVE
+4276 IGSPITDNLFGLAVE

-4311 LDNMLF
+4311 LDNMIF

>member
-25 VALTAETKK
+25 VAVTSEAKK
-34 QALNAKQMYAV
+34 QALSDKQAYAV
-45 GAAAVTGLGGNAMP
+45 GASVIEGIGQGTMP
-59 TQEEN
+59 SQEQA
-64 DLLNLDP
+64 DLVNLTP
-71 YEILQKYGHERGIAL
+71 YEIMQKYGQERGTAL
-86 LTAKYQGVDAYNAD
+86 LVSKYQGIDDYTADVNASRDA
-100 DTAYRDTLQTG
+100 LQTT
-111 GDLLNQAISGFGQT
+111 GDVLNQAISSFGQT
-125 IGGIGAWGVGL
+125 IGGIGAWGAGL
-136 VSDKGGAAL
+136 VSDEGGAIL
-145 SGALD
+145 SD
-150 DFNRGMSEMRSDAS
+150 TVSRFDQGMQDLRSDAS
-164 TSTQEA
+164 TRSAEA
-170 FDARS
+170 FAQRS
-175 ALREQAST
+175 ALREQDAK
-183 ARYNEEIAKGS
+183 AQYEQEIAAGS
-194 PDWAASLA
+194 PEWAATLA
-202 RHGGDA
+202 RIGNEGF
-208 LGAAGDV
+208 GAAGDV
-215 LTNPTHFAD
+215 LTDPTQLID
-224 LAAQGVGS
+224 LTAQGIGS
-232 MAAIPLIAGELAT
+232 MAAIPLIAGELSV
-245 AVPAGVATRLI
+245 AVPAGAATRLI

-264 TAVKAGRAVEKAL
+264 TAVKAGRAIEKSL
-277 PATAAIGLTEAGGT
+277 PATAAIGLTESGGT
-291 FVQATNEVMNIPQ
+291 FVQTTNEVMNIPQ
-304 TEIEKLPE
+304 KEIEKLPA

-335 NQAALTQLPAAL
+335 TQAALTQLPAAL
-347 AAGAFV
+347 AAGALV

-365 VTDMLANLGKETLEE
+365 VTDMLANLVKEPIEE

-401 KRERT
+401 NRELA
-406 AGVGTQFGVGAVAG
+406 AGVGTQIGVGAVAG
-420 FGTAGAIQTPGVIA
+420 FGTAGAIQTPGVVA
-434 QGVADTFSAA
+434 QGVADTFNAA
-444 KSAVDQRLADLHK
+444 KTAVNQRLEGIRK
-457 ANEDASPVS
+457 ANEQASPVADD
-466 ESKVRSETEML
+466 KVAEQATQVETAAPAVQAAVDLDENL
-477 TAESPNIISIVM
+477 
-489 DDTNYTPEKKT
+489 TPERKAELNQ
-500 DLVNMVNTISG
+500 LVQDVTESAIQLDGDSLAQDESQPPAVREAAAGQSTMVGYLQSLSRIAADEKRPELDRVHAHMALSQTVQAISG
-511 SILSVNP
+511 FLDQLPDSV
-518 EELASDPNI
+518 
-527 PPVVHEAAK
+527 
-536 NAPNQ
+536 
-541 VDMLSNLARIAM
+541 
-553 DTKRPMED
+553 
-561 RVSAQGFL
+561 
-569 AQTLSGIDGYFQAIR
+569 
-584 QDELKDV
+584 QDL
-591 AEDDVLQNY
+591 AEDHPVREFIGSIQGMNAALM
-600 VSVAE
+600 
-605 RVFAS
+605 
-610 LRSSPAINQALET
+610 SSPSVSKATEQAP
-623 SNDLMAS
+623 
-630 AVKDTPLTENSTPEQ
+630 AVMQKAVDANPLTETSDANV
-645 AAIHLAAA
+645 AGIHLAAA
-653 DLAPETTTRE
+653 DLAPETATRE

-694 DNAAAYDAEIEQ
+694 DNAAAYDEEIKL
-706 AGAQSQDI
+706 AGAKPQDT
-714 VSRAIKTGTSGVDG
+714 VSRAIKTDTIGVDG
-728 ELSALQHAQ
+728 DLSALQHAQ

-768 VNALN
+768 VNAIN
-773 SHMATKNPT
+773 SHMATKDPT
-782 KATAPTFQKLVGT
+782 MATAPTYQKLVGT

-801 VDSNNTIGVTPTN
+801 VDSGKPIGVTPTS
-814 ANSIRQS
+814 ANSIRQV
-821 QLISAEANFVTNAF
+821 QLISAEADFVTNAF

-841 FPQLDI
+841 FPQLGI
-847 QPMELVELDAQ
+847 QPMALTELDAQ

-883 EAKPAPAKAE
+883 EAKPVPTKAE
-893 PVQKKA
+893 
-899 APEATDLSG
+899 
-908 YTNHSGGA
+908 
-916 KGSDSVWDIVGRSF
+916 
-930 GLGQSLHYYGE
+930 
-941 GSKTPLGNTPLTPN
+941 
-955 QLAEADPALIKA
+955 
-967 NKSLGRHYP
+967 
-976 PKNAYVRS
+976 
-984 LLQRNYYQVRNSDAV
+984 
-999 YAIGNIAGKLV
+999 
-1010 EGGTGWAVQM
+1010 
-1020 AIDMAKPVYV
+1020 
-1030 FNQKD
+1030 
-1035 NLWYTFSNGQ
+1035 
-1045 FVQTGTPALTKNF
+1045 
-1058 AGIGTREITKAG
+1058 
-1070 EQAIRE
+1070 
-1076 VYEKTLSELGKAPAP
+1076 PAP

-1122 SDADLKRHLKTLTN
+1122 TDADLKRHLKTLTN

-1144 RKARVVEMITTEQE
+1144 RKARVVEMITAEQE
-1158 ARASLA
+1158 ARAALV
-1164 QETAEPEDVIDPE
+1164 QETAEPI
-1177 VQAVLEGQAE
+1177 
-1187 PALVDQKY
+1187 
-1195 QIVSKFNLNNGQKN
+1195 
-1209 AFQGIMNFLGETATN
+1209 
-1224 TYALIGSAG
+1224 
-1233 TGKTTIVDTVLAS
+1233 
-1246 MGVNGMPNRS
+1246 
-1256 IILSAPT
+1256 
-1263 HRANAVTRSKN
+1263 
-1274 DPSIPVMTLHS
+1274 
-1285 LLGLTPEDESLF
+1285 
-1297 DDGPKKTG
+1297 
-1305 FTMDLDQENKYLTPD
+1305 
-1320 TLLIVDES
+1320 
-1328 SMIDDALYA
+1328 
-1337 ALMDAVAKVPGI
+1337 
-1349 KVLFLGDAAQLKPVN
+1349 
-1364 QTTVSKALTA
+1364 
-1374 TQNKSELTKVERAK
+1374 
-1388 NASLLVESV
+1388 
-1397 HVRTKGQFSATTR
+1397 
-1410 MEDDKGV
+1410 
-1417 AFTND
+1417 
-1422 KTTFLNGIIQLF
+1422 
-1434 QSAEFK
+1434 
-1440 TNPMLVR
+1440 
-1447 MVTYQNRLVSEYN
+1447 
-1460 KIIRNA
+1460 
-1466 IHGNPKDPFVVGDL
+1466 
-1480 LMGYQTFGDKNELT
+1480 
-1494 NLSQLN
+1494 
-1500 NGLDYMVTAVSSKP
+1500 
-1514 HSVTVFG
+1514 
-1521 VPVQTVSITVQDT
+1521 
-1534 LKLQDPQTFS
+1534 
-1544 VALPGQTSVMQAV
+1544 
-1557 GDRVNKEIFKARVQ
+1557 
-1571 SNPETRRKLQ
+1571 
-1581 EQIKAELSQ
+1581 
-1590 VAWPEDV
+1590 
-1597 MVTIQKKDG
+1597 
-1606 STFQKAAIKKHFDYG
+1606 
-1621 YAHTIHKSQGG
+1621 
-1632 TYKYVF
+1632 
-1638 VDNKSIRGEDTA
+1638 
-1650 ELRYVGMTRAQEGA
+1650 
-1664 FILTSQPIV
+1664 
-1673 QGKPIPNGKAKQA
+1673 
-1686 SENGSTMVPGGVVNN
+1686 
-1701 QPEVIEPVQEE
+1701 QEE
-1712 AAPVVKPV
+1712 AAPVVEPV
-1720 VEPVAEAT
+1720 VEPVAEVAAEPEVAPVEEPAEVAEDVESDVT
-1728 IDTTDKS
+1728 
-1735 ILTPVT
+1735 VT
-1741 DLTTEALQA
+1741 D
-1750 EFDKLDQLDR
+1750 
-1760 RLSRDEIARFQ
+1760 
-1771 DVADELERRE
+1771 
-1781 DQAEAA
+1781 
-1787 NASESDATV
+1787 
-1796 VENPL
+1796 NPL
-1801 LSAYPTL
+1801 LSAYPNL
-1808 IGGASNRFVNTFN
+1808 VGGEGNRFVNSFN

-1847 VDDIGAMR
+1847 VDDVGAMR

-1865 SVLAYL
+1865 NVLAYL

-1894 TIDGSIDP
+1894 TIEGSIDP

-1909 AIAIAEIDGN
+1909 AVAIAEIAGN

-1929 KAYLAGVNWL
+1929 KAYLAAVNWL

-1954 SKMLGIPE
+1954 AKMLGIPE
-1962 EEVTDEQMELLSRGV
+1962 EEVTDQQMELLSRGV

-2049 TPVSLVD
+2049 TPVSLVN

-2100 PDQIKMIENQNAT
+2100 PDQVKMIENQNST

-2122 GAYEA
+2122 GAYAA

-2150 TLVTREGRNTNIVS
+2150 TLLTREGRNTNIVS

-2182 DGVPVEQVQ
+2182 DGVPVEQVK

-2258 GPVVTEEEVMKLT
+2258 GPAVTEEEVMKLVG
-2271 DGKFKP
+2271 GKYKP
-2277 VIEMLQDQ
+2277 VVEVLQDQ
-2285 IQSGRAFSVTELNM
+2285 LPSGRAFSVTELNM

-2329 YVTQLYLEADGM
+2329 YTTQLYLEADGM

-2362 KNLAKCGLYFGGAP
+2362 KNLAKCGLYFGGPA
-2376 ETQTSWV
+2376 EAQTSWV

-2391 LYEEVSVRTLNNIRE
+2391 LYEEVSVRTLNNIHAV
-2406 IVADVNS
+2406 VADVNT
-2413 QLTRGNK
+2413 QLASDNK
-2420 KMQDNAAQYK
+2420 KMQYNAAQYK

-2442 LLPDVVKLNEDGDIA
+2442 LLPDVIKLNEDGDIA

-2505 DSTLSAAEAMFPNDP
+2505 DSTLSAAEAMFPNDA

-2531 AMKALTTGIA
+2531 AMKALTTGVA

-2556 SKAEQIKISTEYTI
+2556 SKAEQISISTDYTI
-2570 DREAFQVLTNNVF
+2570 DREAFKVLTNNVL

-2592 AIQSTIHPTVSDAVG
+2592 AIQSTIHPTVGAAVG
-2607 SLRTLTQVQGIIL
+2607 SLRMLTQVQGIIL

-2655 QSLAPLHPQIQTGD
+2655 QSLSPLHPQIQTGD

-2677 EKANLQDKTPYG
+2677 EKANLLDKTPYG

-2730 QDPTNTERAL
+2730 QDSTNTERAL

-2769 GNPMQEVSNNFNAFL
+2769 GNPMQEVSSNFDAFL

-2794 TDMSTEMKHQ
+2794 TDMSTDMKHQ

-2811 LDFTEDEAAGLTADI
+2811 LDFTKEEAAGLTADM

-2832 GLAAAGRRNA
+2832 GIAAVGRRNA
-2842 LDIQARHN
+2842 MSIQARHN
-2850 VMQSVN
+2850 VLKQVN
-2856 FGMDQMAAAGSPYL
+2856 LGMDQMAAAGSPYL
-2870 VTDRIE
+2870 VTDKIE
-2876 LVGTQEEVANQLTQL
+2876 LVGEPDEIANQLTQL
-2891 YQAELKRLQEEAA
+2891 YKEELAKLMAA
-2904 ILANDTNISRR
+2904 TMDADKTKPRR
-2915 KDLQDIGVQTES
+2915 KPVVNNPVNES
-2927 GAVVLTGDAIRGLVD
+2927 GVTVMTGGAIRVFAEQL
-2942 RIKNKVPRSQQLV
+2942 KVQMTRPQQLIV
-2955 LTQAIKNVL
+2955 SQAMKQVV
-2964 ADGYKVISGS
+2964 ADGYKIITGS
-2974 YDQLMAYNQNLG
+2974 YEQLMAYNQDLG
-2986 ANGIDAS
+2986 ENGIDLS
-2993 RIDPDS
+2993 SLDPDS
-2999 DQGITLPDRK
+2999 VNGITLPTRK
-3009 EIWLLSADSEVLAH
+3009 EIWIMDMDAEVFAH
-3023 EFVHAA
+3023 EILHAA
-3029 TYSILLS
+3029 TFNTTLAYA
-3036 YMHSK
+3036 YNRF
-3041 YGTGKSPVSAEVGAS
+3041 GEAKSLIPDTAAQSLDV
-3056 IDAIEQLMNQFMDMK
+3056 IYDLMNQFINREA
-3071 DEILKA
+3071 EILGS
-3077 NPSDEFFA
+3077 NPSIELVENYRSAVFA
-3085 AYMNTRLTIIEQMS
+3085 ITSALNNPRVTQAESI
-3099 NKQYSLATRT
+3099 AT
-3109 AAAVNEYM
+3109 AINEYM
-3117 AWSLSNQELVKAQ
+3117 AWGLSNKELAEAQ
-3130 SKIPVRLTTILWETL
+3130 ATVPVRISTL
-3145 KNIRNWLFGSTTGR
+3145 LSDTLRAIKQWLFGSQSSAF
-3159 NVDDM
+3159 DDM
-3164 LSNLAYH
+3164 LSNLVYH
-3171 TKVVMSATQP
+3171 TKVVMGTTQP
-3181 SLPAMTKDTSLMM
+3181 SLSRMTNDTSLMM

-3203 LADLDRTFDQ
+3203 LADLDRTFNQ
-3213 KIADYVTAQG
+3213 KVADYVTAQG
-3223 PVQQARRTN
+3223 PVQQVRRTN
-3232 EVGWSGIN
+3232 EVALSGIN
-3240 ALHMIG
+3240 AFHMVG

-3300 MKDPEGNNPADYAQA
+3300 MKDPQGNNPADYAQA
-3315 EKKYEVVMGQRGVGK
+3315 QQKYEVVMGQRGVGK

-3348 NDTFREVLA
+3348 NDTFRSVLA
-3357 KLPVPRTEA
+3357 NLPVPRTEA

-3401 QQAIDNL
+3401 QEAIDNL
-3408 AYQLV
+3408 AHQLV

-3436 ANAAIVE
+3436 ANATIVE
-3443 SMSKVADKFTTL
+3443 SMNKVADKFTTL
-3455 AEQRRQVGKDRK
+3455 AEQRRQAGKDRK
-3467 LIDQA
+3467 LIDSA

-3500 NASQSLPKWM
+3500 NASQALPKWL
-3510 HDLIA
+3510 HDLVA

-3560 VTKEEWSTMNTALG
+3560 VTKEEWSTMHTALG
-3574 KSDLAAVVQNGS
+3574 KTDLAAVVQNGS

-3602 NRGIRKLEDEIKSLD
+3602 NRGIRKLEDQIKALD
-3617 SKFAKQY
+3617 SKFATQY

-3730 VNHYKGHMPSL
+3730 VNHYKGHIPTL
-3741 QQDGVSLRIDDD
+3741 QQDGVSLVIRDD
-3753 KEFVKLA
+3753 KEFVNLL
-3760 ERSYVRKA
+3760 ERSYIRKA
-3768 AYAQSSLDRSAPQS
+3768 PYAKSSLDRSAPQS

-3834 AAALSSGRYT
+3834 AATLSSGRYT

-3868 PTMLQALNYNTNFGE
+3868 PAMLQALNYNTNFGE
-3883 VLGAWKGRL
+3883 VMGAWKGRL
-3892 AEETLAVQFNQVSV
+3892 AEETLAVQSNQVSV

-3917 FNNSANKAQYVD
+3917 LNNSANKAQYVD
-3929 LFDTRVH
+3929 LFDGKLH

-3958 AQFPDGR
+3958 AQFPDGH
-3965 FWVRKEMLDN
+3965 FWVRKDMLDN

-3998 QEAIRKTAMLAFGN
+3998 QEAIRKTAMLVFGN
-4012 KAYANF
+4012 KAYANL

-4023 TVQGVVQ
+4023 TLQGVVQ
-4030 DAKTLIIIK
+4030 DAKTLIIVK
-4039 SIVVPVANMMSNM
+4039 SIVVPVANIVSGM

-4061 VRSILAGLPKKLAE
+4061 FRSILAGLPKKLAE
-4075 TRQYVASEKRAIEA
+4075 TRQYMASEKRAIEA

-4276 IGSPITDNVFSLAVE
+4276 IGSPITDNLFGLAVE

-4311 LDNMLF
+4311 LDNVIF